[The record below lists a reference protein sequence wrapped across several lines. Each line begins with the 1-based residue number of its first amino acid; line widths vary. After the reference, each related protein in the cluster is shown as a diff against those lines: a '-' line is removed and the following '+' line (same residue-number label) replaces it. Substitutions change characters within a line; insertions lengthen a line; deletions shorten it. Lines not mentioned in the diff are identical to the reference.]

1 MIDDDDAIN
10 EITIATDGIK
20 NITKIQLPLNAVEI
34 MADLSFET
42 LKSWNLPK
50 FHLQILTQSR
60 PNSFS
65 RLLESLDSSIYF
77 GDEIPLT
84 INMNSSGWFVA
95 KAYYPYSNHDHTV
108 LLEDDIEIITLLL
121 YLVKYIALKYIYGPD
136 KKFYPEQVF
145 DNTRYDVR
153 SPYLCQDDNNN
164 YKVQS
169 IRIPYS
175 RFNNWKNSWKHIAEY
190 DDTYIHFREG
200 KHDPLSIL
208 MVPLMAENV
217 IFKELPGGALA
228 DYNDLPKPIITTTTT
243 TKRPVN
249 VSRTRTR
256 PTDVSKSK
264 PRPTNRPEPRETR
277 TANTANSWKSHKFI
291 RQNLKQSMLENHN
304 ELIYGTKNGEWQ
316 IDLRLRPVIRHKQEP
331 LFGECDINNH
341 YLQQVQYSSLE
352 TDKALVKEYFENLKA
367 CKILSGQ
374 RISIFGDSTNFQ
386 FHDMLIDY
394 FHDGLVQCYGELFCK
409 YHSLSKEE
417 DSDDSEKPEFGASLL
432 RFIRNDHLTVSH
444 SLFESGDIDLN
455 VITIGWKP
463 FIGQYNLMILN
474 TGHYYQ
480 DDVYWWSRLFEM
492 VYTWSS

>member
-1 MIDDDDAIN
+1 CNIPMIDDDDAIN

-121 YLVKYIALKYIYGPD
+121 YLVKYIALKYIYELPLPGR

-228 DYNDLPKPIITTTTT
+228 DYNDLP
-243 TKRPVN
+243 
-249 VSRTRTR
+249 RT
-256 PTDVSKSK
+256 DAVEIKMG
-264 PRPTNRPEPRETR
+264 PR
-277 TANTANSWKSHKFI
+277 KFI
-291 RQNLKQSMLENHN
+291 DIFMNLMNKTREARNQLLLQLQLPKDQLMCQEQEQDQLMYQNQNQDQ
-304 ELIYGTKNGEWQ
+304 LIDQNQG
-316 IDLRLRPVIRHKQEP
+316 KQEP
-331 LFGECDINNH
+331 QTLR
-341 YLQQVQYSSLE
+341 
-352 TDKALVKEYFENLKA
+352 
-367 CKILSGQ
+367 ILG
-374 RISIFGDSTNFQ
+374 NV
-386 FHDMLIDY
+386 LI
-394 FHDGLVQCYGELFCK
+394 
-409 YHSLSKEE
+409 
-417 DSDDSEKPEFGASLL
+417 
-432 RFIRNDHLTVSH
+432 
-444 SLFESGDIDLN
+444 
-455 VITIGWKP
+455 
-463 FIGQYNLMILN
+463 
-474 TGHYYQ
+474 
-480 DDVYWWSRLFEM
+480 
-492 VYTWSS
+492 

>member
-20 NITKIQLPLNAVEI
+20 NITKIQLSLNAVEI

-95 KAYYPYSNHDHTV
+95 EAYYPYSNHDHTV

-121 YLVKYIALKYIYGPD
+121 YLVKYIALKYIYDPD
-136 KKFYPEQVF
+136 KVHSNRMYGISLYNPKHTELPLPGRKKFYPEQVF
-145 DNTRYDVR
+145 GNTRYDVR
-153 SPYLCQDDNNN
+153 SPYLCQVPSDWGGGYFPEIWHEFHQYLIDRLEDDNNN

-175 RFNNWKNSWKHIAEY
+175 RFNHWKNSWKHIAEY

-208 MVPLMAENV
+208 MVPLMTENV

-228 DYNDLPKPIITTTTT
+228 DYNDLPVLDLWGNLST
-243 TKRPVN
+243 
-249 VSRTRTR
+249 
-256 PTDVSKSK
+256 
-264 PRPTNRPEPRETR
+264 
-277 TANTANSWKSHKFI
+277 HKFQ
-291 RQNLKQSMLENHN
+291 RQNSDCPPIDTPDPTYNPYDLLCVDPSE
-304 ELIYGTKNGEWQ
+304 KNIAGKKSRKFQ
-316 IDLRLRPVIRHKQEP
+316 R
-331 LFGECDINNH
+331 DIN
-341 YLQQVQYSSLE
+341 
-352 TDKALVKEYFENLKA
+352 AMM
-367 CKILSGQ
+367 KIFAED
-374 RISIFGDSTNFQ
+374 RI
-386 FHDMLIDY
+386 
-394 FHDGLVQCYGELFCK
+394 
-409 YHSLSKEE
+409 
-417 DSDDSEKPEFGASLL
+417 
-432 RFIRNDHLTVSH
+432 
-444 SLFESGDIDLN
+444 
-455 VITIGWKP
+455 
-463 FIGQYNLMILN
+463 
-474 TGHYYQ
+474 
-480 DDVYWWSRLFEM
+480 
-492 VYTWSS
+492 